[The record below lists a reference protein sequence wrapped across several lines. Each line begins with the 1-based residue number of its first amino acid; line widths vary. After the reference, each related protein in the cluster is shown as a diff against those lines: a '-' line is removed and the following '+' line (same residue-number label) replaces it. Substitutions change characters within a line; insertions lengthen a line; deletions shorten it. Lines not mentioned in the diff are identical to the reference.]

1 MRGVGSAFQILMSQK
16 RLFLVAG
23 EVSGDTHGAAL
34 MRALPESELTL
45 SGLGGPQMARLSSG
59 VDDWLDEAAVLG
71 LWEVLKKY
79 GYFRSKME
87 ETVGRILNDAP
98 EGVLLIDYPG
108 FNLRL
113 AGRLR
118 KAGYTGKLIYYISPQ
133 VWAWKKG
140 RIKVMAR
147 LLDLMICI
155 FPFEK
160 PLYENSGL
168 RTVYSGHPLVDS
180 LAPLRAE
187 CIERE
192 PDLIA
197 LLPGSREREVEALFP
212 AMAEAA
218 VRLKQRHPELR
229 FAAAAV
235 NERLAE
241 RMRVIANEI
250 RLHPSCLEI
259 GVGNVHD
266 LMRRAAV
273 GVVASGTAT
282 LEAAFFGL
290 PYCLVYRV
298 AWLTYVVGKAV
309 VRVRHLGIVNV
320 IADREVVRELLQGD
334 ASGERISEEL
344 ARLWED
350 ADARAELRAEL
361 REVVDSLGGGGAHQN
376 AANAVREALGISV

>member
-1 MRGVGSAFQILMSQK
+1 MSLK

-34 MRALPESELTL
+34 MRALPEAELTL

-59 VDDWLDEAAVLG
+59 VEDWLDEAAVLG

-79 GYFRSKME
+79 GYFHAKME
-87 ETVGRILNDAP
+87 ETVGRILNEDP

-113 AGRLR
+113 ARRLR
-118 KAGYTGKLIYYISPQ
+118 KAGYGGKLIYYISPQ

-140 RIKVMAR
+140 RVKVMAE

-160 PLYENSGL
+160 PLYEDSGL
-168 RTVYSGHPLVDS
+168 RTVFSGHPIIDS
-180 LAPLRAE
+180 LAPLRVE
-187 CIERE
+187 EIERE

-212 AMAEAA
+212 PMAEAA
-218 VRLKQRHPELR
+218 VRLKQQHPELR

-250 RLHPSCLEI
+250 RLHPGCLEI
-259 GVGNVHD
+259 GVGNVHE
-266 LMRRAAV
+266 LMRRAEA

-298 AWLTYVVGKAV
+298 AWPTYVVGKAV
-309 VRVRHLGIVNV
+309 VRVKHLGIVNV

-334 ASGERISEEL
+334 ACGEKIAQEVGRLLESAEARDALRVEL
-344 ARLWED
+344 GK
-350 ADARAELRAEL
+350 
-361 REVVDSLGGGGAHQN
+361 VVDGLGGGGAHKN
-376 AANAVREALGISV
+376 AAHAVLEALGITV